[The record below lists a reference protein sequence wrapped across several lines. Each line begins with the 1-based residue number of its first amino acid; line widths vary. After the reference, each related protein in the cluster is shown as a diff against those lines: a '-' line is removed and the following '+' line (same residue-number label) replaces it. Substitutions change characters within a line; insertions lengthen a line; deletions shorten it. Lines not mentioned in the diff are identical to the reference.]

1 MKFDFLNEL
10 NQLIKP
16 ISAFLTSSR
25 MADLLSGIILI
36 GIGFLIAK
44 LARHTVIKTMGQR
57 FNNHQRLIW
66 GRGIFYLIFILFF
79 FSGLREA
86 GFNLGIFL
94 GAAGI
99 LTVALGFA
107 SQTSASNLISGL
119 FLIGEG
125 PFEIGDYIRVD
136 TIEGVVLS
144 IDLLSVKLRTLDNI
158 YIRMPN
164 EQLIKSPV
172 QNLTRFK
179 IRRVPITIAV
189 AYGEDIDRV
198 RKALL
203 ELAAEYAL
211 VLDEPKPDI
220 LIQRF
225 RDSNIELLFGVWT
238 QSDHFFRVRDEMHE
252 VIKDGFK
259 RHGIHIPLPQIT
271 VHHIAP
277 TSDLNSSQFSLLPE
291 DLIKGRLQP
300 DLPNQTTKP
309 E

>member
-1 MKFDFLNEL
+1 ML
-10 NQLIKP
+10 QP
-16 ISAFLTSSR
+16 ISSFLTSKR
-25 MADLLSGIILI
+25 MEDLLSAVLMI

-44 LARHTVIKTMGQR
+44 LLSNTVIKTMGRR
-57 FNNHQRLIW
+57 FNSHQRLIW
-66 GRGIFYLIFILFF
+66 GRGIFYFIFILFV

-99 LTVALGFA
+99 LTVAIGFA

-136 TIEGVVLS
+136 NIEGVVLS

-158 YIRMPN
+158 YIRLPN

-172 QNLTRFK
+172 QNLTRFP

-189 AYGEDIDRV
+189 AYGENIERV

-203 ELAAEYAL
+203 QLASEYPLAL
-211 VLDEPKPDI
+211 NDPQPDI

-238 QSDHFFRVRDEMHE
+238 QSDHFLQVRDEMHE
-252 VIKDGFK
+252 VIKEGFK
-259 RHGIHIPLPQIT
+259 RHGINIPLPQIT

-277 TSDLNSSQFSLLPE
+277 TADMTSAQFTLVESEMFKGKMDLDRKSPTSR
-291 DLIKGRLQP
+291 D
-300 DLPNQTTKP
+300 
-309 E
+309 